1 MFTYPLFLGLTLGVR
16 HAADADHVA
25 TIATVVL
32 GRTTISGALR
42 TAILWGLGHTLTF
55 LAVGLG
61 IVMFGLSVP
70 PAFELVVEVLIAA
83 SLIALGVAQL
93 VRVARNEH
101 VHEGSHCHHRPSS
114 ARALALGGMHG
125 LAGSAGVA
133 LLALSTIESQ
143 LHALMYLCVFGLGT
157 VAGMALITVLLA
169 WSFRVSSS
177 LAWAQRALIVTAGVV
192 SCAIGALL
200 LGELGWT

>member
-1 MFTYPLFLGLTLGVR
+1 MFAYPLFLGLTLGVR

-32 GRTTISGALR
+32 GRTTLAGALR
-42 TAILWGLGHTLTF
+42 TAVLWGLGHTLTF

-61 IVMFGLSVP
+61 IVLFGLSVP
-70 PAFELVVEVLIAA
+70 PVFEVLIEVLIAA
-83 SLIALGVAQL
+83 SLIALGAAQL
-93 VRVARNEH
+93 VRAARNQH
-101 VHEGSHCHHRPSS
+101 VHDGTHCHHRPSP
-114 ARALALGGMHG
+114 ARSVALGGMHG

-133 LLALSTIESQ
+133 LLALSTIESR
-143 LHALMYLCVFGLGT
+143 LHALVYLIVFGIGT
-157 VAGMALITVLLA
+157 VVGMALITLLLA

-192 SCAIGALL
+192 SCAVGLL
-200 LGELGWT
+200 ILGELAWA